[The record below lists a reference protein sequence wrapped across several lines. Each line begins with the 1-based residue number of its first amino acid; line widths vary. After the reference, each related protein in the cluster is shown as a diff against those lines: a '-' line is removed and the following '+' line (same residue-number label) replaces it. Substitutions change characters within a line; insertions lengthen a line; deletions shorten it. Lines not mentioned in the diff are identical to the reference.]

1 MVKHLLVIATCL
13 AILSGCASRSGTL
26 YEELGG
32 QTKINEIVENFVYEI
47 EYNDTILPY
56 FADTDIERFVAK
68 FSEQLCMLANGPC
81 EYTGDTME
89 QVHGGMNITEADF
102 NLTVD
107 LFINAMNKANVP
119 HTVQNKLI
127 NRMTHTRE
135 QMLYL

>member
-1 MVKHLLVIATCL
+1 MVKHIVTLLALLLLV
-13 AILSGCASRSGTL
+13 SGCASRSTTL

-32 QTKINEIVENFVYEI
+32 EAKINEIVENFVYEI
-47 EYNDTILPY
+47 EYNETILPY
-56 FADTDIERFVAK
+56 FAESDIERFITK
-68 FSEQLCMLANGPC
+68 FSEQLCVFSGGPC
-81 EYTGDTME
+81 EYSSDTME

-119 HTVQNKLI
+119 HRLQNQLI
-127 NRMTHTRE
+127 NRMTHTRR